1 MASTIWRTVYDQKD
15 RVLYF
20 DSAMSPTVFGIP
32 VEKVDFSTGSG
43 VKRLP
48 LKGGETYSGDAAAAF
63 RSCCPSTAMTVVI
76 AVVLPFVMIAHA
88 RGDDWPAFLGP
99 QGSGIS
105 TETGLLAEWPAGGP
119 PVLWKKRVGEGYAAP
134 AVHGDRLVCFHR
146 EGDDEVVEC
155 LDVKSGKTLW
165 RHAGPTDFLDPYGY
179 NGGPRAAPVL
189 TADRCLTFGAEGR
202 LTCLDL
208 TTGKLLWQRETHRE
222 CAVPP
227 AFFGAGSTPLIDG
240 DQLIVTVGGH
250 PRAGVVAIDLATGQ
264 TRWQSVGFDDFP
276 AAPVRIQR
284 DRPPEKLA
292 SYASP
297 TMATIHGQRH
307 LLCFMRP
314 GLVSL
319 DPATGRKRFAF
330 WFRSPLHD
338 SVNAAQPVV
347 IDNRI
352 FLSAA
357 YDTGTV
363 LLDVAPDG
371 GSAAVVWQEAL
382 AMQNHW
388 STTIGRSG
396 FLYGFSGRHE
406 QGSDFRCVRAADGA
420 VMWRIPAGDSPA
432 AGEPFYGRGSAIF
445 ADGRF
450 IVLGERGTL
459 ALVEATPER
468 FRELSRATFP
478 ELAHPCW
485 TAPVLANRRLFITGC
500 RSVPGGSRRDRE
512 EYHLLCLD
520 LAGE

>member
-1 MASTIWRTVYDQKD
+1 MPRRSLQHRRNSVTRTALCLMAC
-15 RVLYF
+15 
-20 DSAMSPTVFGIP
+20 
-32 VEKVDFSTGSG
+32 FS
-43 VKRLP
+43 L
-48 LKGGETYSGDAAAAF
+48 
-63 RSCCPSTAMTVVI
+63 VI
-76 AVVLPFVMIAHA
+76 ATAWGH
-88 RGDDWPAFLGP
+88 DWPGFLGP
-99 QGSGIS
+99 QGSGVS

-134 AVHGDRLVCFHR
+134 AVLGDRLVFFHR

-155 LDVKSGKTLW
+155 LDVRTGATRW
-165 RHAGPTDFLDPYGY
+165 RHTDPTEFRDPYGY

-189 TADRCLTFGAEGR
+189 TDNRCFTFGAEGR

-208 TTGKLLWQRETHRE
+208 TTGNLVWQRETHRE
-222 CAVPP
+222 FDVPP

-240 DQLIVTVGGH
+240 DHLIVMIGGH
-250 PRAGVVAIDLATGQ
+250 PRSGVVAFELATGA
-264 TRWQSVGFDDFP
+264 TRWQAIGFDDFP
-276 AAPVRIQR
+276 AAPMRIQR

-297 TMATIHGQRH
+297 AMATIHGQQH

-319 DPATGRKRFAF
+319 DPATGQKRFAF

-347 IDNRI
+347 IGNRI

-357 YDTGTV
+357 YDTGAV
-363 LLDVAPDG
+363 MLDVAPDG
-371 GSAAVVWQEAL
+371 GSATVVWQDED

-388 STTIGRSG
+388 STTISRGG

-406 QGSDFRCVRAADGA
+406 QGSDFRCIRAQDGTA
-420 VMWRIPAGDSPA
+420 LWRTPTAGSLSSDEA
-432 AGEPFYGRGSAIF
+432 FYGRGSAIF

-450 IVLGERGTL
+450 IVMGERGTL

-468 FRELSRATFP
+468 FREISRATFP
-478 ELAHPCW
+478 ELDHPCW
-485 TAPVLANRRLFITGC
+485 TAPVLADRRLFITGC
-500 RSVPGGSRRDRE
+500 RAVAGADRRARD
-512 EYHLLCLD
+512 EYHLFCLD
-520 LAGE
+520 LAAE

>member
-1 MASTIWRTVYDQKD
+1 MSRRPFRHRREYTIS
-15 RVLYF
+15 
-20 DSAMSPTVFGIP
+20 SALVTIA
-32 VEKVDFSTGSG
+32 
-43 VKRLP
+43 LP
-48 LKGGETYSGDAAAAF
+48 L
-63 RSCCPSTAMTVVI
+63 AMT
-76 AVVLPFVMIAHA
+76 AVVC
-88 RGDDWPAFLGP
+88 GDDWPAFLGP

-105 TETGLLAEWPAGGP
+105 AETGLLAEWPAGGP

-134 AVHGDRLVCFHR
+134 AAWGDRLVFFHR

-155 LDVKSGKTLW
+155 LDVKTGATRW
-165 RHAGPTDFLDPYGY
+165 RHAAPTTFTDPYGY

-189 TADRCLTFGAEGR
+189 SADRCITFGAEGR

-208 TTGKLLWQRETHRE
+208 ATGKLIWQRGIHRE
-222 CAVPP
+222 FDVPP
-227 AFFGAGSTPLIDG
+227 AFFGAGSTPLLDD
-240 DQLIVTVGGH
+240 DQVIVMVGGH
-250 PRAGVVAIDLATGQ
+250 PQAGVVAFDLATGT
-264 TRWQSVGFDDFP
+264 TRWQSIGFDDFP
-276 AAPVRIQR
+276 AAPIRIQR

-297 TMATIHGQRH
+297 AIATIHGQRH

-319 DPATGRKRFAF
+319 DPATGQKRFSF

-347 IDNRI
+347 IDTRI

-357 YDTGTV
+357 YDTGGV
-363 LLDVAPDG
+363 LLEVAPDG
-371 GSAAVVWQEAL
+371 GSATVVWQDEL

-388 STTIGRSG
+388 STTVARGG

-420 VMWRIPAGDSPA
+420 VMWRIPADDSPA
-432 AGEPFYGRGSAIF
+432 AGKPFYGRGSAIF

-450 IVLGERGTL
+450 IVMGERGTL
-459 ALVEATPER
+459 ALVEGTPER
-468 FRELSRATFP
+468 FREISRATFA
-478 ELAHPCW
+478 ELDHPCW

-500 RSVPGGSRRDRE
+500 RSAPGANRRDRE

-520 LAGE
+520 LAAR